1 MVSLFGR
8 GKKGLND
15 LTYDELVQERTKL
28 ELEERKTL
36 KKLEK
41 LEDEKNQLFEAA
53 KRSGSK
59 AVMQVHARKIRDL
72 DHRIKE
78 QQSNIRR
85 LGKVLQL
92 VNMTL
97 LQMEKGQLM
106 GKESPFAKLVA
117 ETSSAELGA
126 WLDGT
131 LAEGSLVESKVDD
144 ILESFRNVDEMRG
157 DATGDAEIDAIMQQ
171 IEAAKAIDAM
181 GAELD
186 SLDDEDANADF
197 AS

>member
-78 QQSNIRR
+78 QQANIRR

-126 WLDGT
+126 WLDGS

-181 GAELD
+181 GAELG

>member
-1 MVSLFGR
+1 M
-8 GKKGLND
+8 
-15 LTYDELVQERTKL
+15 
-28 ELEERKTL
+28 EERKTL
-36 KKLEK
+36 KNLEK
-41 LEDEKNQLFEAA
+41 LEKEKNQLFEEA
-53 KRSGSK
+53 KLSKSK
-59 AVMQVHARKIRDL
+59 AVMQVKALKIRYL

-78 QQSNIRR
+78 QQANIRR

-106 GKESPFAKLVA
+106 GKDSPFAKLIA

-144 ILESFRNVDEMRG
+144 ILESFRNADEMREG
-157 DATGDAEIDAIMQQ
+157 YTGDEEIDAIMQQ
-171 IEAAKAIDAM
+171 IEAAKAIDDM
-181 GAELD
+181 SAEMEALD
-186 SLDDEDANADF
+186 SEDADADY

>member
-1 MVSLFGR
+1 MGIFGR
-8 GKKGLND
+8 GPKGLND
-15 LTYDELVQERTKL
+15 LSYDELLQERTKL

-41 LEDEKNQLFEAA
+41 LEKEKNQLFEAA
-53 KRSGSK
+53 KRSNSK

-78 QQSNIRR
+78 QQANIRR

-106 GKESPFAKLVA
+106 GKDSPFAKLVS
-117 ETSSAELGA
+117 ETSSAELGS

-144 ILESFRNVDEMRG
+144 ILESFRNADEMRG
-157 DATGDAEIDAIMQQ
+157 SATGDEEIDAIMQQ
-171 IEAAKAIDAM
+171 IEAAQAIDAM
-181 GAELD
+181 GAEMDELNA
-186 SLDDEDANADF
+186 EDADANY

>member
-1 MVSLFGR
+1 MKFMRR
-8 GKKGLND
+8 GPKGLND
-15 LTYDELVQERTKL
+15 LTYDELLQERTKL

-41 LEDEKNQLFEAA
+41 LEKEKNQLFEEA
-53 KRSGSK
+53 KRSNSK

-72 DHRIKE
+72 DHRIRE

-106 GKESPFAKLVA
+106 GKDSPFAKLVA
-117 ETSSAELGA
+117 ETSSAELSA

-144 ILESFRNVDEMRG
+144 ILESFRNADEMQG
-157 DATGDAEIDAIMQQ
+157 GSTGDDEIDAIMQQ

-181 GAELD
+181 SAEV
-186 SLDDEDANADF
+186 DDLTDDTEDADF
-197 AS
+197 AL

>member
-1 MVSLFGR
+1 
-8 GKKGLND
+8 
-15 LTYDELVQERTKL
+15 
-28 ELEERKTL
+28 
-36 KKLEK
+36 LEK
-41 LEDEKNQLFEAA
+41 EKNQLFEEA
-53 KRSGSK
+53 KRSNSK

-72 DHRIKE
+72 DHRIRE

-106 GKESPFAKLVA
+106 GKDSPFAKLVA
-117 ETSSAELGA
+117 ETSSAELSA

-144 ILESFRNVDEMRG
+144 ILESFRNADEMQG
-157 DATGDAEIDAIMQQ
+157 GSTGDDEIDAIMQQ

-181 GAELD
+181 SAEV
-186 SLDDEDANADF
+186 DDLTDDTEDADF
-197 AS
+197 AL

>member
-15 LTYDELVQERTKL
+15 LTFDELVQERTKL

-78 QQSNIRR
+78 QQANIRR

>member
-1 MVSLFGR
+1 MVSFFGR
-8 GKKGLND
+8 GQKGLND
-15 LTYDELVQERTKL
+15 LSYDELLQERTKL

-41 LEDEKNQLFEAA
+41 LEKEKNQLFEEA
-53 KRSGSK
+53 KRSNSK

-78 QQSNIRR
+78 QQANIRR

-106 GKESPFAKLVA
+106 GKDSPFAKLIA

-144 ILESFRNVDEMRG
+144 ILESFRDADEMREG
-157 DATGDAEIDAIMQQ
+157 YTGDEEIDAIMQQ
-171 IEAAKAIDAM
+171 IEAAKAIDDM
-181 GAELD
+181 SAEMEALD
-186 SLDDEDANADF
+186 SDDADADY

>member
-1 MVSLFGR
+1 MKFMRR
-8 GKKGLND
+8 GPKGLND
-15 LTYDELVQERTKL
+15 LTYDELLQERTKL

-41 LEDEKNQLFEAA
+41 LEKEKNQLFEEA
-53 KRSGSK
+53 KRSNSK

-72 DHRIKE
+72 DHRIRE

-106 GKESPFAKLVA
+106 GKDSPFAKLVA
-117 ETSSAELGA
+117 ETSSAELSA

-144 ILESFRNVDEMRG
+144 ILESLRNADEMQG
-157 DATGDAEIDAIMQQ
+157 GSTGDDEIDAIMQQ

-181 GAELD
+181 SAEV
-186 SLDDEDANADF
+186 DDLTDDTEDADF
-197 AS
+197 AL